1 MIESVAASLPTFVT
15 FCTCYFWH
23 LCTRQ
28 EEQLISVRRNVEKK
42 PPNKPNPKHCIG
54 GRFHCCMHC
63 AQIFI
68 SDFVLFWS
76 SRHLS
81 SWRDHGDASPL
92 GRYPGERPSSA
103 AVLPPSKAARP
114 FFEGDLLVWWGT
126 VPSVLFKRQKVVD
139 TLLMPSWWGHDE
151 AAPGGESLQSPAVHV
166 MKKVLPAGRSNTQWV
181 AQKMYASLTIFFFF
195 FRLSADQTKDT
206 VPRLSSLWEG
216 LWRHVRCL
224 LENLGYVALV
234 CHAYA

>member
-1 MIESVAASLPTFVT
+1 M
-15 FCTCYFWH
+15 W
-23 LCTRQ
+23 
-28 EEQLISVRRNVEKK
+28 KK
-42 PPNKPNPKHCIG
+42 KKPNKPNPKHFIG
-54 GRFHCCMHC
+54 GRFYCCMQC

-68 SDFVLFWS
+68 SDFVLFWN

-81 SWRDHGDASPL
+81 SWRDHGDASL

-103 AVLPPSKAARP
+103 AVLPPSKAAKP

-126 VPSVLFKRQKVVD
+126 APSVLFKRQKVVD
-139 TLLMPSWWGHDE
+139 ALLMPSWWGHDE
-151 AAPGGESLQSPAVHV
+151 AAPGGESLQSPAVHI

-181 AQKMYASLTIFFFF
+181 AQKIYASLTGVFFQAFCRPDQRHSSKAFF
-195 FRLSADQTKDT
+195 TLRRTL
-206 VPRLSSLWEG
+206 

-224 LENLGYVALV
+224 LENLGYMALV